1 MTAGNIFRFV
11 VIAAVAALA
20 LYSGPTFAGCPTLLD
35 HKFKTLQGAAGNL
48 CEFQGKVVLVV
59 NTASYCGFTPQYQA
73 LESLFQKYQSRGL
86 AVLGFPSNDFGS
98 QEPGSN
104 QEVADF
110 CERTYRV
117 RFPMFEK
124 SNVVGANINPLYEQ
138 LAKAS
143 KQRPQWNFYKYLI
156 ARDGS
161 SVLGFPS
168 DLTPESP
175 EFVHEVER
183 LLALPGAQPESK
195 S

>member
-1 MTAGNIFRFV
+1 MPAGKVFRFV
-11 VIAAVAALA
+11 IFIAAAASVFC
-20 LYSGPTFAGCPTLLD
+20 SGPIFAGCPSLLD

-73 LESLFQKYQSRGL
+73 LESLYQKYQARGL
-86 AVLGFPSNDFGS
+86 TVLGFPSNNFGS

-138 LAKAS
+138 LAKTS
-143 KQRPQWNFYKYLI
+143 SQRPQWNFHKYLI
-156 ARDGS
+156 ARDGK

-168 DLTPESP
+168 DMTPDSP

-183 LLALPGAQPESK
+183 LLALPGAQPENK